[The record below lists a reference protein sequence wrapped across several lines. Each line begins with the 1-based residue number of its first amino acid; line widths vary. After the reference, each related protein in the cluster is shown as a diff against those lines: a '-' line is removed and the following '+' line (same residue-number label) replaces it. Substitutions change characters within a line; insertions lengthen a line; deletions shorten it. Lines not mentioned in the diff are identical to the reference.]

1 YASRGQAVLTSG
13 KMVNSGF
20 LPHLILAGNE
30 LVICHLGR
38 IKRAEDHQG
47 LPLMDCKNSFVGNIH
62 YLVIIGDLEVV
73 RSFCPIIVLIQ
84 SLYIALLP

>member
-1 YASRGQAVLTSG
+1 
-13 KMVNSGF
+13 
-20 LPHLILAGNE
+20 
-30 LVICHLGR
+30 
-38 IKRAEDHQG
+38 
-47 LPLMDCKNSFVGNIH
+47 MDCKNSFVGNIH